1 MKAFYK
7 GIDSALLRQAV
18 YATAR
23 LGLYYTFTDMVKAR
37 NNGDVP
43 TFWKVACSFA
53 AGGRRAT
60 IGNPA
65 DLALVRFQADS
76 SLPEA

>member
-1 MKAFYK
+1 MAEGGPKSLYV
-7 GIDSALLRQAV
+7 GIDAALLRQAV

-37 NNGDVP
+37 NDGKFP
-43 TFWKVACSFA
+43 TGWKIASSIVAGA
-53 AGGRRAT
+53 IGAT

-65 DLALVRFQADS
+65 DLSLVRF
-76 SLPEA
+76 